1 MAATNLQVAN
11 RAIREVGG
19 QPIDDL
25 SDARSS
31 TSRIVN
37 DALPFSIE
45 EVLSA
50 FDWTINQVTEAAT
63 GTANPLHA
71 ASAFTKRYDLTSA
84 GDLTNTVDRV
94 IAVYDSAG
102 AQIYEYHIEGI
113 YLYSSEAT
121 LYIRY
126 AYQLTDV
133 ATLPSFI
140 VAVIS
145 AHLAKEI
152 CLPLSGDA
160 EKKMMLEQQYTILLE
175 KAKITSLLQNPQQ
188 AYIDDST
195 LRHIQ
200 KAAAVSSLSMEATQ
214 PSRQRSQ

>member
-1 MAATNLQVAN
+1 MATTNLQVAN

-50 FDWTINQVTEAAT
+50 FDWTTNLATETST
-63 GTANPLHA
+63 GTANPLA
-71 ASAFTKRYDLTSA
+71 GSAFIMRHDFSA
-84 GDLTNTVDRV
+84 LANTFDRV
-94 IAVYDSAG
+94 VAVFDGSG
-102 AQIYEYHIEGI
+102 KQIYEYHIEGN
-113 YLYSSEAT
+113 YLYSSET
-121 LYIRY
+121 NLIIRY
-126 AYQLTDV
+126 AFQLTDV
-133 ATLPSFI
+133 ATLPAFL
-140 VAVIS
+140 VAVVA

-152 CLPLSGDA
+152 CLPLSGDM
-160 EKKMMLEQQYTILLE
+160 EKKAYLEQQYAQQVE

-195 LRHIQ
+195 LRHVQ
-200 KAAAVSSLSMEATQ
+200 KAAAVSSLSMDASQ
-214 PSRQRSQ
+214 ASSSRRE

>member
-1 MAATNLQVAN
+1 MATNLQVAN

-45 EVLSA
+45 EVLSS
-50 FDWTINQVTEAAT
+50 FDWTVNLATEASAGAT
-63 GTANPLHA
+63 GVGIGLPG
-71 ASAFTKRYDLTSA
+71 SAYVYKHVFSSLSQTF
-84 GDLTNTVDRV
+84 DRV
-94 IAVYDSAG
+94 VAVFDASG
-102 AQIYEYHIEGI
+102 AQIYEYHIEGNV
-113 YLYSSEAT
+113 LYSSEEN

-126 AYQLTDV
+126 SYQLTDV
-133 ATLPSFI
+133 ANLPAFI
-140 VAVIS
+140 VSVIA

-152 CLPLSGDA
+152 CLPLSGDQ
-160 EKKMMLEQQYTILLE
+160 EKKAYLEQQYMQYLE

-195 LRHIQ
+195 LRHVQ
-200 KAAAVSSLSMEATQ
+200 KAAAVSSLSMEALDTQ
-214 PSRQRSQ
+214 GRQQRR